1 MARQTRRTRVLS
13 IRSRCRR
20 SPSRRDRARSPK
32 SYLSAK
38 RRHRQHRCAP
48 SDSIPRAAT
57 AENQSLEIKPDRGP
71 GGAPLQ
77 PVPGVRSARAGC
89 RAVRTARSWRGI
101 LPFTHLAR
109 EGRMTVT
116 IGRRELLVALGGT
129 AAAWPIAARAQQ
141 PEQMRRVVVLMSTGE
156 DDPQDATRLAAF
168 ERGLQ
173 ELGWV
178 IGRNLNIDYR
188 WAAGDPDSLR
198 KYATE
203 LRVLAPDAIVAS
215 GTQAFTAAQ
224 QTTRTVPIVFVNIVD
239 PVSSGFVSSL
249 AQPGGNATGFLMFEY
264 ATSAKW
270 VELLKQIAP

>member
-89 RAVRTARSWRGI
+89 RAVRT
-101 LPFTHLAR
+101 
-109 EGRMTVT
+109 MTVT
-116 IGRRELLVALGGT
+116 IGRRELLAALGGA
-129 AAAWPIAARAQQ
+129 AAAWPLAARAQQ
-141 PEQMRRVVVLMSTGE
+141 SAMPVIGFLNIQSPEGYVEPLRGFRQGLKESGYVNG
-156 DDPQDATRLAAF
+156 AAAVPKF
-168 ERGLQ
+168 ER
-173 ELGWV
+173 
-178 IGRNLNIDYR
+178 Y
-188 WAAGDPDSLR
+188 
-198 KYATE
+198 
-203 LRVLAPDAIVAS
+203 
-215 GTQAFTAAQ
+215 
-224 QTTRTVPIVFVNIVD
+224 
-239 PVSSGFVSSL
+239 
-249 AQPGGNATGFLMFEY
+249 
-264 ATSAKW
+264 
-270 VELLKQIAP
+270 

>member
-101 LPFTHLAR
+101 LSFTHLAR

-116 IGRRELLVALGGT
+116 IGRRELLAALGGAT
-129 AAAWPIAARAQQ
+129 VGWPLAARAQQ
-141 PEQMRRVVVLMSTGE
+141 VGKLPTIGLLGAGTPSTWS
-156 DDPQDATRLAAF
+156 PWLAAF
-168 ERGLQ
+168 AQRLH
-173 ELGWV
+173 ELGWSE
-178 IGRNLNIDYR
+178 GRTIAIEYR
-188 WAAGDPDSLR
+188 WAEGRPERFAEIAAEFVRLKVD
-198 KYATE
+198 
-203 LRVLAPDAIVAS
+203 VIV
-215 GTQAFTAAQ
+215 T
-224 QTTRTVPIVFVNIVD
+224 
-239 PVSSGFVSSL
+239 
-249 AQPGGNATGFLMFEY
+249 GG
-264 ATSAKW
+264 
-270 VELLKQIAP
+270 

>member
-89 RAVRTARSWRGI
+89 RAVRDSTLVAWYRS
-101 LPFTHLAR
+101 LTHLAR
-109 EGRMTVT
+109 EGRMSVT
-116 IGRRELLVALGGT
+116 IGRRGLLIALGG
-129 AAAWPIAARAQQ
+129 AAVAWPRLVLAQRAGKAVPRVGALLFGT
-141 PEQMRRVVVLMSTGE
+141 PETEPNVGAFRRGLRDLGYVEAQNLVIEYRYAEGKPERLR
-156 DDPQDATRLAAF
+156 ALAA
-168 ERGLQ
+168 
-173 ELGWV
+173 ELVAIKPDV
-178 IGRNLNIDYR
+178 IFALG
-188 WAAGDPDSLR
+188 GD
-198 KYATE
+198 
-203 LRVLAPDAIVAS
+203 
-215 GTQAFTAAQ
+215 
-224 QTTRTVPIVFVNIVD
+224 
-239 PVSSGFVSSL
+239 
-249 AQPGGNATGFLMFEY
+249 
-264 ATSAKW
+264 
-270 VELLKQIAP
+270 